1 MLVCILLL
9 SSAWADKS
17 VRADE
22 DEALPPGVRSSPA
35 PSASALPLKKTSR
48 RSGDPAFKEADGSA
62 APNRFEAETVIKS
75 SYTLDGKP
83 LEVDPD

>member
-9 SSAWADKS
+9 SSAWADRS
-17 VRADE
+17 VRANE
-22 DEALPPGVRSSPA
+22 DEVLPPGVNASPV
-35 PSASALPLKKTSR
+35 PRASVLPLKKTSR
-48 RSGDPAFKEADGSA
+48 RSGDPALKEADGSA